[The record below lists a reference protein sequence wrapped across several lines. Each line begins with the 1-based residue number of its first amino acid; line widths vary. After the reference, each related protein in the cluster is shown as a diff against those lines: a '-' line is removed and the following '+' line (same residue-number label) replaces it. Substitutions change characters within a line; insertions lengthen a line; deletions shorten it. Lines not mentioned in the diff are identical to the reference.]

1 MAAGFRQEEGLEP
14 SYAIADGTRNLR
26 SGLADGSVHMGQS
39 AVSSSWSALDKG
51 QTENVVHFAQINLK
65 DGFFIAGRE
74 PDPDFTWDKLVGR
87 KVLVDHGLQPMA
99 MFKYEDRKRTR
110 LTPVTN
116 EQHV

>member
-1 MAAGFRQEEGLEP
+1 
-14 SYAIADGTRNLR
+14 
-26 SGLADGSVHMGQS
+26 MGQS
-39 AVSSSWSALDKG
+39 AVSSSWAALDKG

-99 MFKYEDRKRTR
+99 MCKYAVHRMGVDYAKIDAIDAGSGRGTDRAVRTEGGR
-110 LTPVTN
+110 VRK
-116 EQHV
+116 EGVRSGRSRG